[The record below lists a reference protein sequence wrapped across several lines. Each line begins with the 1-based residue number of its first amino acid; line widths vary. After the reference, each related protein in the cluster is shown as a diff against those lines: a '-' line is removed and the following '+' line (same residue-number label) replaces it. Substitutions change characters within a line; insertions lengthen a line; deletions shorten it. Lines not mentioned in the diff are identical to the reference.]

1 MNRLLNVWFIAT
13 IALLALGTTN
23 QLTPVVAQNDF
34 SFGTTTPVYVAT
46 NGTVTSTRVINVST
60 DHPQRE
66 VSFTEDAIINNVG
79 NVTNT
84 GTFIDTIESSNVTKG
99 IGHGIITSDETN
111 NMVTWNA
118 YDLGKRVDNTTN
130 FLYNGIIF
138 FDVLPPHD
146 SSNEFV
152 FLDGRVG
159 LSRGEVND
167 TGSIREIWTWD

>member
-1 MNRLLNVWFIAT
+1 MNRLLTVWFVAT

-23 QLTPVVAQNDF
+23 QFTPVVAQNDL
-34 SFGTTTPVYVAT
+34 SIGTTTPVYVAT
-46 NGTVTSTRVINVST
+46 NGTVTSTRVIDVST
-60 DHPQRE
+60 DHPQSE
-66 VSFTEDAIINNVG
+66 VSFTEDAIMNNVG

-84 GTFIDTIESSNVTKG
+84 GTFNDTIESSNVTKG
-99 IGHGIITSDETN
+99 IGRGIITSDETN

-118 YDLGKRVDNTTN
+118 YDLGKRVNNTN

-152 FLDGRVG
+152 FLDDRVG
-159 LSRGEVND
+159 LYRGEVND

>member
-84 GTFIDTIESSNVTKG
+84 GTLSTLLNLQMSPKG
-99 IGHGIITSDETN
+99 LV
-111 NMVTWNA
+111 MV
-118 YDLGKRVDNTTN
+118 L
-130 FLYNGIIF
+130 
-138 FDVLPPHD
+138 
-146 SSNEFV
+146 
-152 FLDGRVG
+152 
-159 LSRGEVND
+159 
-167 TGSIREIWTWD
+167 

>member
-23 QLTPVVAQNDF
+23 QLTSVVAQNS

-79 NVTNT
+79 NVTNI
-84 GTFIDTIESSNVTKG
+84 GTFIS
-99 IGHGIITSDETN
+99 
-111 NMVTWNA
+111 
-118 YDLGKRVDNTTN
+118 
-130 FLYNGIIF
+130 
-138 FDVLPPHD
+138 PP
-146 SSNEFV
+146 
-152 FLDGRVG
+152 
-159 LSRGEVND
+159 
-167 TGSIREIWTWD
+167 